1 MLFFLNFPFPPQLS
15 WKLSP
20 RIIPAPQPIGVQLP
34 ARANIGR
41 VTFQL
46 FAVDKSRCSTA
57 HSSSTAHAY
66 MEDYEVLGQD
76 PAMLLPALGR
86 AAELLRVPFASASPF
101 NKVVASWL
109 SAPHFPV
116 LFPKGS

>member
-1 MLFFLNFPFPPQLS
+1 M
-15 WKLSP
+15 
-20 RIIPAPQPIGVQLP
+20 
-34 ARANIGR
+34 
-41 VTFQL
+41 
-46 FAVDKSRCSTA
+46 
-57 HSSSTAHAY
+57 
-66 MEDYEVLGQD
+66 LGQD